1 MKILVI
7 DTDKLSRMIVEQ
19 CVTVLGHEIHHAE
32 TGKEGLAFA
41 KENSPDL
48 ILMNDSMTDV
58 DGLVATKSIRAY
70 DKEDWLPIIFLT
82 TKSDVEFYENGMLVG
97 ADGYLQKPI
106 NPSYLQLQITAM
118 ERICI
123 MRRKLLGQKS
133 LIKANKYLSKL
144 VMVDH
149 LTGLANRRHF
159 EETIHREFNQ
169 AKRDKS
175 SLSIVMCD
183 IDHFKAYNDKYG
195 HQAGDICLRNVGEAI
210 EETLTRPA
218 DLVCRYGGEEFI
230 VILPRTES
238 AGALKM
244 AEKIKRSVASK
255 NIALMESKR
264 GGRVTLSMGVASAQ
278 GQYKNIEDFIKY
290 KNIEDFVKA
299 ADDALYLAKKNGRNR
314 IEKAW

>member
-1 MKILVI
+1 MKILVV
-7 DTDKLSRMIVEQ
+7 DTDKLTRMIVEQ
-19 CVTVLGHEIHHAE
+19 CVTVMGHAIHHAE
-32 TGKEGLAFA
+32 TGEEGLAFA
-41 KENSPDL
+41 KENSLDL
-48 ILMNDSMTDV
+48 ILMNDSMSDV
-58 DGLVATKSIRAY
+58 DGLVATKAIRAFY
-70 DKEDWLPIIFLT
+70 KEDWLPIIFLT

-106 NPSYLQLQITAM
+106 NPSYLQLQIIAM
-118 ERICI
+118 ERISI

-133 LIKANKYLSKL
+133 LIKANQYLSKL

-159 EETIHREFNQ
+159 EETINREFNQ
-169 AKRDKS
+169 AKRDKT

-183 IDHFKAYNDKYG
+183 IDYFKVYNDKYG

-255 NIALMESKR
+255 NIALMESKS
-264 GGRVTLSMGVASAQ
+264 GGRVTLSMGIASSQ
-278 GQYKNIEDFIKY
+278 GQY

-299 ADDALYLAKKNGRNR
+299 ADDALYKAKKNGRNR
-314 IEKAW
+314 VEKA

>member
-1 MKILVI
+1 MIMKILII
-7 DTDKLSRMIVEQ
+7 DTDKLTRMIVEQ

-32 TGKEGLAFA
+32 TGKDGLAFV
-41 KENSPDL
+41 KENNLDL

-82 TKSDVEFYENGMLVG
+82 TKSEVEFYENGMLVG
-97 ADGYLQKPI
+97 ADAYLQKPI

-133 LIKANKYLSKL
+133 LIKANRYLSKL

-159 EETIHREFNQ
+159 EETINREFNQ
-169 AKRDKS
+169 SKRDKTC
-175 SLSIVMCD
+175 LSIVMCD
-183 IDHFKAYNDKYG
+183 IDFFKVFNDRHG
-195 HQAGDICLRNVGEAI
+195 HQAGDSCLRSIGEAI

-230 VILPRTES
+230 VILPKTEPM
-238 AGALKM
+238 GALRI

-255 NIALMESKR
+255 NVVQMIPKGE
-264 GGRVTLSMGVASAQ
+264 GRVTLSMGLASYH
-278 GQYKNIEDFIKY
+278 GQYKNVEDFI
-290 KNIEDFVKA
+290 KA
-299 ADDALYLAKKNGRNR
+299 ADDALYKAKKNGRNR
-314 IEKAW
+314 VEKAGK